1 MPEHGDVSPALQNA
15 GAVGPTCYGAP
26 LLTDSYGWVCCPR
39 RQENTEKLYFDLKTS
54 PTAAVAGRRGAAAHE
69 AAAELPSVGQRTSP
83 RTYSTR
89 RVQRLP
95 DQALLDL
102 LERQGVEFGS
112 SVASFSSM
120 ASRGLLTVF
129 ALWLP
134 LVPLFLVM
142 RRITGARLLRTR
154 RVSCV

>member
-1 MPEHGDVSPALQNA
+1 M
-15 GAVGPTCYGAP
+15 
-26 LLTDSYGWVCCPR
+26 
-39 RQENTEKLYFDLKTS
+39 YFDLKTS
-54 PTAAVAGRRGAAAHE
+54 PTVAVAARRGAAAHE
-69 AAAELPSVGQRTSP
+69 AATELPSVGQRASP

-112 SVASFSSM
+112 SVASVSSM

-142 RRITGARLLRTR
+142 RRITGTRLLRR
-154 RVSCV
+154 GRVSRVSDVGFTRYTALNARVSDAVGWRPRYAQGGEEQAARGRPGDHV